1 MIFTRI
7 VQCIGWLGAFIGL
20 LMIFLGGLSFVLDKV
35 ILNVR
40 NFYNWFVIAPSF
52 FLLAMTCFLA
62 VLVLYKKHKCKE
74 D

>member
-7 VQCIGWLGAFIGL
+7 IQCFGWLGALIGL
-20 LMIFLGGLSFVLDKV
+20 LMIFFGGLSFLMDEV
-35 ILNVR
+35 ILGVR
-40 NFYNWFVIAPSF
+40 NFYNWFVISPSF